1 MDNIS
6 DNKCPTFY
14 TMMLGIQNIHLIK
27 DVGRIPYILNTKY
40 GYNSYIVS
48 FGIPKCK
55 FTYLNTNAKGISFSF
70 CKNYT
75 RYHLINGIIWLWNN
89 SKKNDILNLYH
100 YTQSSFIWIL
110 IYKLKNPNGKIYL
123 KLDIDGERGIQ
134 MKMNRRTAKWI
145 LTKYTLGKCKLISA
159 ETETFCNFANKYWPI
174 HLKWIPNGVLKEEIK
189 NITKKKKIILCVGR
203 LGTKQKATEILI
215 ESFEKAYTNISPE
228 WKLWLVGSMEPE
240 FENYLLSKLNKNPE
254 LNKRITYLGQIYD
267 RKEMCKIYEDA
278 AIITLPS
285 RWESFNMVALEALA
299 KSAYLISSDLVS
311 FREMT
316 NYGEFGAHFQVDCID
331 DYARKMIT
339 TCKLMDDQ
347 KLNFNKH
354 RLFEHMC
361 NQYCYEEICRKID
374 KYLRD

>member
-1 MDNIS
+1 M
-6 DNKCPTFY
+6 
-14 TMMLGIQNIHLIK
+14 
-27 DVGRIPYILNTKY
+27 
-40 GYNSYIVS
+40 
-48 FGIPKCK
+48 
-55 FTYLNTNAKGISFSF
+55 
-70 CKNYT
+70 
-75 RYHLINGIIWLWNN
+75 
-89 SKKNDILNLYH
+89 
-100 YTQSSFIWIL
+100 
-110 IYKLKNPNGKIYL
+110 
-123 KLDIDGERGIQ
+123 
-134 MKMNRRTAKWI
+134 
-145 LTKYTLGKCKLISA
+145 
-159 ETETFCNFANKYWPI
+159 
-174 HLKWIPNGVLKEEIK
+174 KEEIK